1 MTSAKSKFEPII
13 YQYKPIS
20 YVYVFCLLAIFFSAL
35 ATVEFSI
42 GKLYLRA
49 MPQDLFFQLDGIYRL
64 AIGQRI
70 YSDFS
75 TPIGPLIYVIPLL
88 FVKLGANLA
97 LSINYASGFLLI
109 AAFAVV
115 AYVAWTR
122 LSPLFGL
129 ALGVWVGLALATRMN
144 FGDDPAA
151 VTLAMNYNRQGY
163 AALVLAML
171 MFRAPRNVSSVIAPV
186 DGVVY
191 AILTAFLI
199 YTKITFGLVAIA
211 FAPIVI
217 WPQHSRLVVLSAF
230 AISLGILVS
239 VAEYGYGLKFQWIE
253 PVRMAIQSGD
263 PATSALAADF
273 SALIL
278 NLPELLVCTLVP
290 AWFLWSDHRLTPPTI
305 IFFIMVAGA
314 SVGLMP
320 HNGQHY
326 FLFLPAI
333 LFFIAAPPV
342 AQLSRGLSAL
352 NEVGRGAR
360 WQQALAIVTIT
371 VLALESGPQAVNLFY
386 ATYRSLTSP
395 ALVIDNNVLGRIV
408 ARAENYEDPHKL
420 LIGPIVDGRLSA
432 VDAFA
437 VGRFF
442 KPEYR
447 FDTLTMLE
455 YRDYLADGMQAA
467 RLGCQPDSR
476 ILTFDNGNP
485 FPLLLTWPTGG
496 GMLVVHP
503 DRLVSKKAHPSDDE
517 MFRNIN
523 CVLVPKLPASLN
535 ARDFMLDVYGRRLSQ
550 KFAASYET
558 PLWKVFKL
566 SSPG

>member
-1 MTSAKSKFEPII
+1 MTSAKFKLKPTS
-13 YQYKPIS
+13 YQHKPIS
-20 YVYVFCLLAIFFSAL
+20 YAYAFCVLGIFFVVL
-35 ATVEFSI
+35 VTMEFSI
-42 GKLYLRA
+42 KELYLRA

-64 AIGQRI
+64 SIGQRI

-88 FVKLGANLA
+88 FVKLGANLV

-109 AAFAVV
+109 AAFLIV
-115 AYVAWTR
+115 AYLAWTR
-122 LSPLFGL
+122 LPPLFGL

-151 VTLAMNYNRQGY
+151 VTLAMNYNRQGD

-171 MFRAPRNVSSVIAPV
+171 MFRTPRNIGPVIALV

-199 YTKITFGLVAIA
+199 YTKITFGLVALA
-211 FAPIVI
+211 FAPIII
-217 WPQHSRLVVLSAF
+217 WPQHDRLVVLSAF
-230 AISLGILVS
+230 ALGFGVLVS
-239 VAEYGYGLKFQWIE
+239 VAEYGYELKLQWIE

-263 PATSALAADF
+263 PKSTALAEDF

-290 AWFLWSDHRLTPPTI
+290 AWFLWRDHRLTPLAA
-305 IFFIMVAGA
+305 IFFVMVAGA

-326 FLFLPAI
+326 LLFLPAI
-333 LFFIAAPPV
+333 LFFIAAPAA
-342 AQLSRGLSAL
+342 AQLNGSLSAL
-352 NEVGRGAR
+352 NEVRRGAR
-360 WQQALAIVTIT
+360 LDQALAIATIA

-386 ATYRSLTSP
+386 ATYRSLTLP
-395 ALVIDNNVLGRIV
+395 PLVANNNVLSRIV
-408 ARAENYEDPHKL
+408 ARAENYEHPSEL
-420 LIGPIVDGRLSA
+420 LIGPIVDGRVNA
-432 VDAFA
+432 ADAFA

-455 YRDYLADGMQAA
+455 YRDYLTDGMQAA
-467 RLGCQPDSR
+467 RRGCEPESR

-485 FPLLLTWPTGG
+485 FPLLLTWPAGG
-496 GMLVVHP
+496 GVLVVHP
-503 DRLVSKKAHPSDDE
+503 DQLVSKKVHPSDEE

-535 ARDFMLDVYGRRLSQ
+535 ARDFMLDVYGRRLSER
-550 KFAASYET
+550 FAASYET

>member
-1 MTSAKSKFEPII
+1 MISAP
-13 YQYKPIS
+13 PIS
-20 YVYVFCLLAIFFSAL
+20 YQHKSISYAYVFGLLGLLFLVLVAL
-35 ATVEFSI
+35 EFSI
-42 GKLYLRA
+42 KELYLRA

-64 AIGQRI
+64 SIGQKI

-75 TPIGPLIYVIPLL
+75 TPLGPLIYVLPLL

-109 AAFAVV
+109 AAFLAV
-115 AYVAWTR
+115 AYLAWTR
-122 LSPLFGL
+122 LSPLLGL
-129 ALGVWVGLALATRMN
+129 ALGVWIGLALATRMN

-151 VTLAMNYNRQGY
+151 VTLAMNYNRQGD

-171 MFRAPRNVSSVIAPV
+171 MFRTPRNVSWLIAVV
-186 DGVVY
+186 DGLVY

-199 YTKITFGLVAIA
+199 YTKITFGLVALV
-211 FAPIVI
+211 FAPVVI
-217 WPQHSRLVVLSAF
+217 WPQRNRLVVLSAF
-230 AISLGILVS
+230 AFGLGVLIAI
-239 VAEYGYGLKFQWIE
+239 AEYGYGLKFQWIE

-263 PATSALAADF
+263 PTTSALAEDF

-290 AWFLWSDHRLTPPTI
+290 AWFLWSDNRLRPPTV
-305 IFFIMVAGA
+305 IFFVMVAGA

-333 LFFIAAPPV
+333 LFFIAASP
-342 AQLSRGLSAL
+342 AALTNGKISSL
-352 NEVGRGAR
+352 NEKRGGTR
-360 WQQALAIVTIT
+360 WQQTLAIVTIV

-386 ATYRSLTSP
+386 ATYRSMTSP
-395 ALVIDNNVLGRIV
+395 SLVADNMILSRIV
-408 ARAENYEDPHKL
+408 ARAENYEHPSEL
-420 LIGPIVDGRLSA
+420 LISPIVNGRESA
-432 VDAFA
+432 VDAFT

-455 YRDYLADGMQAA
+455 YRDYLSDGMQAA
-467 RLGCQPDSR
+467 RLGCEPGSR

-485 FPLLLTWPTGG
+485 FPLLLTWPVGG
-496 GMLVVHP
+496 GLLVIHP
-503 DRLVSKKAHPSDDE
+503 DRLVSKKAHPSDEE
-517 MFRNIN
+517 MFRDIN

-535 ARDFMLDVYGRRLSQ
+535 ARNFMLDVYGRRLSE
-550 KFAASYET
+550 KFAVSYES
-558 PLWKVFKL
+558 PLWRVFKL
-566 SSPG
+566 LSPG